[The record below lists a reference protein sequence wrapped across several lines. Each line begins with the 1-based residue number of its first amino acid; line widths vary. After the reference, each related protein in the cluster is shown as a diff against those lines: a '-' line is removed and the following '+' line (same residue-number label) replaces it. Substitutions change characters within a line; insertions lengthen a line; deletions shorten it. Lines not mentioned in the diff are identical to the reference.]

1 MSMRVLPA
9 LALAAVASAAFGQE
23 NIIRPVQGAKEIGIF
38 GNWTS
43 VGGTNS
49 YAINGDVGFYFTNNI
64 VGQVGFGFSKSGGG
78 PTATH
83 IFLGGRYEFNVAP
96 NGPFVPYILAGV
108 SFDDTGSQHES
119 TFKAGVGANYFLRS
133 DTAFFAELTFFKPS
147 GSDTVTSLDFGL
159 RVFFK

>member
-1 MSMRVLPA
+1 MDKKILLAAA
-9 LALAAVASAAFGQE
+9 LACVAGAASAQE

-49 YAINGDVGFYFTNNI
+49 YSINGSVGYYVTNN
-64 VGQVGFGFSKSGGG
+64 VVAQVGLGFSKAGGG

-83 IFLGGRYEFNVAP
+83 IFAGARYEFNVE
-96 NGPFVPYILAGV
+96 GQIVPYVLAGI
-108 SFDDTGSQHES
+108 SFDDTGSDNTS
-119 TFKAGVGANYFLRS
+119 TFKAGVGANYFIRPNA
-133 DTAFFAELTFFKPS
+133 AFFAELTFFKPS

-159 RVFFK
+159 RAFFR